1 MPAMVTT
8 MTATDSGWSF
18 LRAGAAASEA
28 GWAGGAGAEVIQL
41 LSDVEVNHECVLCIG
56 QVPLPGGASTA

>member
-18 LRAGAAASEA
+18 PRAGAAASEA

-41 LSDVEVNHECVLCIG
+41 LSDVEVDLECVLCIG
-56 QVPLPGGASTA
+56 